1 MALFCCRIIY
11 KVEFIKM
18 KQAPIIIGEDV
29 QNDAEVRTIF
39 HSSSR
44 LPVLSALKLVIAILI
59 IYLTVYFVWI
69 EALSLDYFPIKMV
82 RLYFP
87 IQLLIF
93 ISNYLIKLFER
104 R

>member
-1 MALFCCRIIY
+1 
-11 KVEFIKM
+11 M